1 MTVTS
6 SCYRKRVAHAV
17 PADVHSSA
25 YGLHGLI
32 EAVCGITVYPLHIAE
47 ESRRRCKQCTEKLL
61 PRMSGD
67 AR

>member
-1 MTVTS
+1 MIVTS

-17 PADVHSSA
+17 PADVHSPA
-25 YGLHGLI
+25 YGPHGII
-32 EAVCGITVYPLHIAE
+32 EAVCEISVYSLRIAE
-47 ESRRRCKQCTEKLL
+47 ESRRRCTQCTEKLL